1 MNSLLDPECHRQVL
15 GNRQEAKEQTKRER
29 EEGEEG
35 ELVLQGEPGSL
46 GQSLQREATPQ
57 GEGGRVG

>member
-15 GNRQEAKEQTKRER
+15 GNRQEAKEQRER
-29 EEGEEG
+29 GRKGEEG
-35 ELVLQGEPGSL
+35 ELVLQGEPGSM